1 MLVYQLDAK
10 LKRGFN
16 FFLGNFRRSASRRA
30 QTVET
35 QQSIGFGLSKHAIG
49 NGQRRE
55 YRHRL
60 R

>member
-16 FFLGNFRRSASRRA
+16 FISGNFRRGAGRRA

-35 QQSIGFGLSKHAIG
+35 QQSIGFGLSKDTIG
-49 NGQRRE
+49 NGQGRD
-55 YRHRL
+55 YRHRS

>member
-1 MLVYQLDAK
+1 MLVYQLYAK

-35 QQSIGFGLSKHAIG
+35 QQSIGFGLSKQAIG
-49 NGQRRE
+49 NSQRGQ
-55 YRHRL
+55 YRQRL
-60 R
+60 